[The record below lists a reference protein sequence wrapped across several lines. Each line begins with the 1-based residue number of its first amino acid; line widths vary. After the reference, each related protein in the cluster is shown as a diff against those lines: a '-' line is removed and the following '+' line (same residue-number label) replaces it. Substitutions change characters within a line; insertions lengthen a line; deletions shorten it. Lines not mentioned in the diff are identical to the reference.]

1 MTRGTA
7 CACPSICSGPDL
19 CESTEEDALGLVGE
33 ELLELRTVS
42 AVNHAEG
49 FDLSYGNGGVV
60 MPLRATHPLCQALEL
75 HSRWTGLPE
84 LRF

>member
-7 CACPSICSGPDL
+7 CARPSMSSGPDL

-49 FDLSYGNGGVV
+49 FDLPYGNGGVV
-60 MPLRATHPLCQALEL
+60 MPLSEL
-75 HSRWTGLPE
+75 RSRWTGMPE

>member
-1 MTRGTA
+1 M
-7 CACPSICSGPDL
+7 CSGPDL
-19 CESTEEDALGLVGE
+19 CESTGEDALGLVGE
-33 ELLELRTVS
+33 EMLELRTVS

-60 MPLRATHPLCQALEL
+60 MPLRATRPLCQALEL
-75 HSRWTGLPE
+75 HSRWTGLEE